1 MKIGVFGDS
10 FCTLLKS
17 KSNGLP
23 DASWVSVMIDRGFDI
38 TSHGRPGTS
47 SWWSYEQF
55 LKHYHEYT
63 HIIFMY
69 SHFCRISTTS
79 TEFISELAW
88 FPSVE
93 ILENSP
99 RFKDLPD
106 NIKHEVTVLTEANS
120 IMWENEYALH
130 MQRFIQH
137 QVFDQ
142 VNTMC
147 AQSNKKLINVDIFDD
162 LNISNK
168 NHAGSY
174 LCKLN
179 DISVRETI
187 NSGITTEDS
196 HYSDVRS
203 CHLSDHNNRV
213 LADIMIE
220 TINQD
225 CDNKIVQDLF
235 TNPGFAYD

>member
-1 MKIGVFGDS
+1 VKIGVFGDS
-10 FCTLLKS
+10 FCLLIN

-23 DASWVSVMIDRGFDI
+23 DASWVSVMMNRGFDI
-38 TSHGRPGTS
+38 TSHGKQSTS
-47 SWWSYEQF
+47 SWWSYEKF

-69 SHFCRISTTS
+69 SHFDRISTTS
-79 TEFISELAW
+79 TEFISEIGW
-88 FPSVE
+88 FPSME
-93 ILENSP
+93 ILENSR

-120 IMWENEYALH
+120 IMWEKKVAAP
-130 MQRFIQH
+130 MQRFIQQ
-137 QVFDQ
+137 QVFNQ
-142 VNTMC
+142 VNNMC

-174 LCKLN
+174 LCKLL
-179 DISVRETI
+179 DVSVRETI
-187 NSGITTEDS
+187 NSGIST
-196 HYSDVRS
+196 SDVFYNDIRS
-203 CHLSDHNNRV
+203 CHLSDHNNRA

-225 CDNKIVQDLF
+225 CDKKIVQDLF